1 MRADAP
7 SFVPRGMGPVA
18 DDSRGVAEV
27 NTRDE
32 LYGRAAQMYSRLQY
46 LSGIAGARGGPDAER
61 DEMES
66 ARDLFE
72 SVESD
77 AQLATA
83 MVFAVVDS
91 VYLTGTSEWTEL
103 ATAVRDEI
111 LARVA
116 LVPPIDI
123 GFGFCWSNQIVHII
137 EFASEEY
144 GRDTDGAMKRRDAA
158 AV

>member
-1 MRADAP
+1 
-7 SFVPRGMGPVA
+7 
-18 DDSRGVAEV
+18 
-27 NTRDE
+27 
-32 LYGRAAQMYSRLQY
+32 
-46 LSGIAGARGGPDAER
+46 
-61 DEMES
+61 MES